1 MNDDD
6 RAAIIDLF
14 QRLREV
20 EGRSG
25 PRDPEAEAL
34 IRSAIAA
41 QPGAPYYL
49 AQTIVVQNAALRE
62 AERRIAELESDR
74 GVVVDAAASDM
85 RRNEREIH
93 AGAHAPRVK
102 RAVGLGLAKEKLLE
116 DPA

>member
-20 EGRSG
+20 EGRAG

-41 QPGAPYYL
+41 QPGAPYYM

-62 AERRIAELESDR
+62 AERRIA
-74 GVVVDAAASDM
+74 AARIAEPGAA
-85 RRNEREIH
+85 RRPSL
-93 AGAHAPRVK
+93 AACS
-102 RAVGLGLAKEKLLE
+102 AVGARPRLGA
-116 DPA
+116 ARRSAA